1 MGEGSSD
8 PAAARP
14 GGGHAHGTRILAIDT
29 SLPEGSVAAAEGARV
44 AEVRFAPAQA
54 HARRIAAAL
63 EEAAAALDW
72 RVADAG
78 VVAVVRGP
86 GSFTGLRVGISTA
99 KGLAWAAGIPLV
111 AVSGFEVVA
120 DMAGVTGEA
129 VHAAFDAG
137 RGEVVA
143 AVIAPDR
150 AAPTGW
156 SVGPTRLVPLTAW
169 IASLPAGAVVTGPGL
184 DLLPSVAEER
194 GDLRIVAG
202 AARRPSATAVVRL
215 AERLAAAGRV
225 VDPAGI
231 VPDYSRPSYAQ
242 ENPSHPSR

>member
-1 MGEGSSD
+1 MGEGSSV
-8 PAAARP
+8 PAAARHGD
-14 GGGHAHGTRILAIDT
+14 GGARGARIVAIDT
-29 SLPEGSVAAAEGARV
+29 SLPEGSVAASDGQRV
-44 AEVRFAPAQA
+44 VEVRFSPAQA

-63 EEAAAALDW
+63 EEATAALGW

-120 DMAGVTGEA
+120 DRAGARDEP

-137 RGEVVA
+137 RGDVVA
-143 AVIAPDR
+143 AVITPDR
-150 AAPTGW
+150 GSPTGW
-156 SVGPTRLVPLTAW
+156 SVGPTALVPVAAW
-169 IASLPAGAVVTGPGL
+169 IASLPAAALVTGPAL
-184 DLLPSVAEER
+184 DLVPAAGVGHAAV
-194 GDLRIVAG
+194 RIVEG
-202 AARRPSATAVVRL
+202 EARRPSAAAVVRL
-215 AERLAAAGRV
+215 AAALAAAGHS